1 MVKQCPKC
9 GTNITYK
16 ESRFCNKCG
25 AALPS
30 AGFYEKLRNDWSF
43 SYSSLF
49 HAVIAFDILFCI
61 SFGYVFL
68 SSFFIDNVNQN
79 EFYHDPVAFLWFV
92 PLLASNLIL
101 DVIFLLNER
110 KNPHII
116 DSRLC
121 WIKCIVAFLGVF
133 TLFSGLYF
141 AIITTNM
148 FFDQRQR
155 KRAEHLE
162 NERIRKEKRRE
173 KERWEKIKNTIR
185 KLDETGDIR
194 YLENFAKIYRHS
206 TKISSEFEKLKNLL
220 ETKQIQ
226 LDPEELESVI
236 EYCRYFWKN
245 SEFKNK
251 IFHNNPKNSDDCIR
265 NYLDL
270 FSNSEN
276 PWYPFA
282 LEDILIE
289 NFQYR
294 GDILSDI
301 DRVKKGIELKKF
313 EENLFSE
320 LPSDEIISIVDIDHM
335 SGYDFELFLKQL
347 FEKMGY
353 KVIHT
358 MLSNDQGAD
367 LIIEKFGERTVIQA
381 KNWQNNVGN
390 TGIQEIVAAIKH
402 YHAQKAMV
410 ISSSGFT
417 PSACDLAKSN
427 GVELWDRQKLVYF
440 LKNYPMFKPQK

>member
-9 GTNITYK
+9 GAIITYE

-43 SYSSLF
+43 HYSTLF
-49 HAVIAFDILFCI
+49 HVVIAFDIVFCI
-61 SFGYVFL
+61 FAGYAFL
-68 SSFFIDNVNQN
+68 SSFFRLNVNQN
-79 EFYHDPVAFLWFV
+79 AFYNDPVVFLWYV

-110 KNPHII
+110 RNPDVI

-121 WIKCIVAFLGVF
+121 WIKCIIAFLGVF
-133 TLFSGLYF
+133 PLFSGLYF
-141 AIITTNM
+141 TIITANM
-148 FFDQRQR
+148 FLDQRQR

-162 NERIRKEKRRE
+162 NQRIRKEKRRE
-173 KERWEKIKNTIR
+173 KEQWEKIKNTVR

-194 YLENFAKIYRHS
+194 YFESFVKIYRGS
-206 TKISSEFEKLKNLL
+206 LKFTSEFENLKNLL
-220 ETKQIQ
+220 ETKHIH

-236 EYCRYFWKN
+236 GYCRNFWKN

-251 IFHNNPKNSDDCIR
+251 IFHNNPKNPDDCIR

-270 FSNSEN
+270 FGNSGN

-282 LEDILIE
+282 LEDLLVE

-294 GDILSDI
+294 GDIRCDI
-301 DRVKKGIELKKF
+301 DRVKKAIELKKF

-320 LPSDEIISIVDIDHM
+320 SPSDEIISIGDIDHM
-335 SGYDFELFLKQL
+335 SGYDFEIFLKQL

-358 MLSNDQGAD
+358 TLSNDQGAD

-402 YHAQKAMV
+402 YRAQKAMV

-417 PSACDLAKSN
+417 QSASDLAKSN
-427 GVELWDRQKLVYF
+427 SVELWDRQKLVYF
-440 LKNYPMFKPQK
+440 LKNYPIFKPRK